1 MAGFFVS
8 RGARGPVLPE
18 TLMDADSKLSAAI
31 DEAEQASRDL
41 FEGALVRAVAAHVPE
56 GHGAAEALSLAR
68 VAMAQARAGHPEQAG
83 AFLDL
88 LARGLGSISAAAIE
102 AELRRENA
110 RLVGPSGLLTESL
123 KLMRDVSKDKRR
135 ELGQRANTVKQ
146 AVESSFDAALALLG
160 RAAREAELT
169 GEPLDPTLPGRGVR
183 RGRLHPLTRTMHEVL
198 DVFVALGFDVDEAP
212 EIDRAAHNF
221 DLLGFPPDHPA
232 TDMQD
237 SFFVRRPDGAPDLDV
252 VLRTHTTTI
261 QVHQMRARKP
271 PMAVVCPGAVYRRD
285 DDATHSPMFAQID
298 GFAVDEGLTLGHLK
312 GVLTA
317 FVQRLFGEHVPTRL
331 RPSYFPFVEPG
342 GELDMGCVFCR
353 PWEGDAER
361 TRACRVCKATGWMEI
376 LGCGMIHPVVF
387 EHLGVDSTRYTG
399 FAFGMGID
407 RITMLR
413 HGIGN
418 IRLLYEN
425 DARFLGQL

>member
-1 MAGFFVS
+1 MS
-8 RGARGPVLPE
+8 SP
-18 TLMDADSKLSAAI
+18 TDAAKDL
-31 DEAEQASRDL
+31 EQGLLRLEQDRASDL
-41 FEGALVRAVAAHVPE
+41 E
-56 GHGAAEALSLAR
+56 
-68 VAMAQARAGHPEQAG
+68 RAGDEHALRE
-83 AFLDL
+83 
-88 LARGLGSISAAAIE
+88 AR
-102 AELRRENA
+102 A
-110 RLVGPSGLLTESL
+110 RLVGPSGELTLLMKRMPEL
-123 KLMRDVSKDKRR
+123 PKDSRR
-135 ELGQRANTVKQ
+135 AFGQRINAVKQ
-146 AVESSFDAALALLG
+146 AIEAEFEAKLAALAQ
-160 RAAREAELT
+160 AARRAELE
-169 GEPLDPTLPGRGVR
+169 GSRLDPTLPGRALR
-183 RGRLHPLTRTMHEVL
+183 RGRAHPIQRTIHELL
-198 DVFVALGFDVDEAP
+198 DVFVSLGFDVEDAP
-212 EIDRAAHNF
+212 EVDLAANNF
-221 DLLGFPPDHPA
+221 DKLGFPPDHPA

-237 SFFVRRPDGAPDLDV
+237 SFFVQRPGGERDRDV

-261 QVHQMRARKP
+261 QVHQMSSRTP

-298 GFAVDEGLTLGHLK
+298 GFAVDEGLTFAHLK
-312 GVLTA
+312 GVLTT
-317 FVQRLFGEHVPTRL
+317 FVRRLFGDDVPVRF

-353 PWEGDAER
+353 PWQGNAER
-361 TRACRVCKATGWMEI
+361 TAACRVCKGTGWMEI

-413 HGIGN
+413 HGVGN